1 MIHID
6 MKPEP
11 ASFEELVRKPGN
23 AFLALHPKPTQK
35 QWNTHSFWRN
45 VLTEFR
51 RLYGGICAYSCHW
64 IAPDT
69 GAKTVE
75 HFIPKHEDPTK
86 AYEWD
91 NYRLVCS
98 LLNSRKQTNTD
109 TLDPFEVQDGWFVID
124 FPSLLVKPAA
134 GIDPAIGVKVR
145 QTITRL
151 KLNDEATCLEN
162 RAKYVMD
169 YCLGAI
175 SFGHIKE
182 EAPFLAKELQRQNL
196 VNQIQDIMGYQ

>member
-1 MIHID
+1 

-11 ASFEELVRKPGN
+11 ANFEELVRTPGN
-23 AFLALHPKPTQK
+23 AFLAVNPEPTQK

-75 HFIPKHEDPTK
+75 HFIPKHEVPAK

-98 LLNSRKQTNTD
+98 LLNSRKQISTD
-109 TLDPFEVQDGWFVID
+109 TLDPFEVEDGWFVID
-124 FPSLLVKPAA
+124 FPSLLVKPATGLDEA
-134 GIDPAIGVKVR
+134 LRVKVR

-151 KLNDEATCLEN
+151 KLNDEASCLEN

-169 YCLGAI
+169 YCVGGVPFSHLQ
-175 SFGHIKE
+175 K
-182 EAPFLAKELQRQNL
+182 EAPFLAKELQRRHL
-196 VNQIQDIMGYQ
+196 VHEIKNMMVYE